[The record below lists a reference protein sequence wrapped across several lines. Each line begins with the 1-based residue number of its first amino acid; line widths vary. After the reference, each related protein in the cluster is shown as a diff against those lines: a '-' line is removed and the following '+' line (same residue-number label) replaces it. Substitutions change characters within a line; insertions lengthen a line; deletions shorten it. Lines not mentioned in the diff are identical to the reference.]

1 MVFREIILQRN
12 KRVYQYVPT
21 LLTIVNGDRS
31 WLSRKYMTGSQMNI
45 QTSNKYFFLCFTC
58 HTLLTQSKQKWNN
71 SCLLKTLTQW
81 EHRYK
86 VFIYENVSLNNY
98 YSLDLYRVQSWKW
111 INLKATKDREKWTK
125 IILKMGKEWGE
136 KLSQALIFLSVATA
150 VMQVS

>member
-12 KRVYQYVPT
+12 KRIYQYVPT

-31 WLSRKYMTGSQMNI
+31 WLSRRCMTGSQINI
-45 QTSNKYFFLCFTC
+45 QTSNKYFFVCFTF
-58 HTLLTQSKQKWNN
+58 HTLHTQSKQKWNN
-71 SCLLKTLTQW
+71 SRLLKTQTRW

-86 VFIYENVSLNNY
+86 VLIYENVSLNNY
-98 YSLDLYRVQSWKW
+98 YRHLYRVQLWKW
-111 INLKATKDREKWTK
+111 INLKSTEEREKWTK

-136 KLSQALIFLSVATA
+136 KLLQALIFLSVATA